1 MSYQELPVQM
11 HPKYQEFLA
20 FMTECPHRKTPST
33 METAFWAWLKT
44 KQEQSK
50 DIIDM
55 ANFSVDCSVQI
66 QALKPRFWQVTATA
80 KTQDPSTGEVQEKHF
95 KFNPDDR
102 FMLSELAPIINNH
115 IHEGDDFLPDCISVM
130 VCARVMTEGGL

>member
-1 MSYQELPVQM
+1 MLKPSKRHFLRYDAQTYETNGFIEVSGKVRELAQ
-11 HPKYQEFLA
+11 
-20 FMTECPHRKTPST
+20 
-33 METAFWAWLKT
+33 
-44 KQEQSK
+44 
-50 DIIDM
+50 
-55 ANFSVDCSVQI
+55 
-66 QALKPRFWQVTATA
+66 KPRFWQVTATA

-95 KFNPDDR
+95 KFKPDDR